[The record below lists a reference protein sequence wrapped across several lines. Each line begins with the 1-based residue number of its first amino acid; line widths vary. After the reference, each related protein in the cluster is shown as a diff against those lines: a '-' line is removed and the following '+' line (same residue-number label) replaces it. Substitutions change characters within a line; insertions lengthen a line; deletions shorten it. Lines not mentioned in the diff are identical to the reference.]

1 MPKPIRHSGLSLAV
15 RKALKEH
22 AGKPEEWRFII
33 PEASDYLLGKFNLP
47 REKLERVRMIEAHA
61 LRLQET
67 TVRVSQGVPV
77 TIRTARSIIQKAFEQ
92 IPGFVERNKQNL
104 DKSQLQNLRE
114 LETSLKKDLK
124 KLEGIPDELPTTLS
138 QEFLKTATS
147 LYGEELKNELGPE
160 LFEKYLKAMRKTQK
174 VLAGRKK

>member
-1 MPKPIRHSGLSLAV
+1 M
-15 RKALKEH
+15 
-22 AGKPEEWRFII
+22 
-33 PEASDYLLGKFNLP
+33 
-47 REKLERVRMIEAHA
+47 
-61 LRLQET
+61 
-67 TVRVSQGVPV
+67 
-77 TIRTARSIIQKAFEQ
+77 
-92 IPGFVERNKQNL
+92 
-104 DKSQLQNLRE
+104 
-114 LETSLKKDLK
+114 KKDLK